1 MSDNGSVAPGK
12 RRVLMK
18 LSGEVFGGGQVG
30 LDPDVVSNIA
40 QQVAAAVTK
49 GIQVAIVVGGGNFFR
64 GAELSQHGLDRARAD
79 YMGMLGTVMN
89 ALALQDFLEQA
100 GVRTRVQSA
109 ITMTQVAEPYVPLRA
124 IRHLEKGRVV
134 VFGAGAG
141 MPYFSTDTVSAQ
153 RALET
158 HCQELLVGKNGVDGV
173 YTDDPR
179 QNPEAVKL
187 DEVSYEK
194 ALRDGLKVVD
204 AAAFS
209 LCSENKLKMR
219 VFGMSQP
226 GNVTKAL
233 LGDEIGTV
241 LYSEK

>member
-1 MSDNGSVAPGK
+1 
-12 RRVLMK
+12 
-18 LSGEVFGGGQVG
+18 
-30 LDPDVVSNIA
+30 
-40 QQVAAAVTK
+40 
-49 GIQVAIVVGGGNFFR
+49 
-64 GAELSQHGLDRARAD
+64 
-79 YMGMLGTVMN
+79 MLGTVMN

-226 GNVTKAL
+226 GNVTRAL

>member
-1 MSDNGSVAPGK
+1 M
-12 RRVLMK
+12 
-18 LSGEVFGGGQVG
+18 
-30 LDPDVVSNIA
+30 
-40 QQVAAAVTK
+40 
-49 GIQVAIVVGGGNFFR
+49 
-64 GAELSQHGLDRARAD
+64 
-79 YMGMLGTVMN
+79 
-89 ALALQDFLEQA
+89 
-100 GVRTRVQSA
+100 
-109 ITMTQVAEPYVPLRA
+109 
-124 IRHLEKGRVV
+124 
-134 VFGAGAG
+134 
-141 MPYFSTDTVSAQ
+141 
-153 RALET
+153 
-158 HCQELLVGKNGVDGV
+158 GKNGVDGV